1 MKALSTMDMRFLIIP
16 LILFAQGAIAAPPP
30 TPSCP
35 APLEFA
41 ERREQLLSELQ
52 ETKNSAT
59 GLFLTRH
66 LVAIYTTA
74 PNRRAQDMLNAGID
88 MRRLADLDGATAALD
103 ALIAYCPGFAE
114 GYHQRAMVRRDFGD
128 LTGALDDLNAALD
141 LAPDH
146 LGAMARKAQVLSAL
160 GQYREA
166 ETMRAAVL
174 TLNPWMPDR
183 FLTLDI
189 PGTAL

>member
-1 MKALSTMDMRFLIIP
+1 MIMRCLIP
-16 LILFAQGAIAAPPP
+16 LLLLLAQSATAAPQPIP
-30 TPSCP
+30 TCP
-35 APLEFA
+35 APMEFTTRKA
-41 ERREQLLSELQ
+41 ELLRELQ

-88 MRRLADLDGATAALD
+88 MRRLADLDGAAAALD
-103 ALIAYCPGFAE
+103 ALTTYCPDFAE
-114 GYHQRAMVRRDFGD
+114 GFHQRALVRRAAGD
-128 LTGALDDLNAALD
+128 LDGALSDLETALK

-146 LGAMARKAQVLSAL
+146 LGAKARKAQVLVAMGRYRDGEAL
-160 GQYREA
+160 RA
-166 ETMRAAVL
+166 EVL
-174 TLNPWMPDR
+174 AMNPWMPER
-183 FLTLDI
+183 FLQLDI